1 MLMFCP
7 LGSPQRHV
15 GTIAFASHHAFFE
28 AELLGMNEVSHR
40 VVVDFQPRSA
50 SSVTS
55 PHRGDIVDPDPLRQP
70 DWVFPEIALG
80 L

>member
-1 MLMFCP
+1 MLLSTGLAAAP
-7 LGSPQRHV
+7 RRDDRVRQPPR
-15 GTIAFASHHAFFE
+15 FFE
-28 AELLGMNEVSHR
+28 AELLGMNEASHR

-55 PHRGDIVDPDPLRQP
+55 PHRGDIVAPDPLRQP
-70 DWVFPEIALG
+70 DWVFPEIAFG